1 MGRARNDEI
10 KFSFAFSTVSKNVP
24 ESFSSANENFSAH
37 SLASSHAS
45 NANPGGSQLI
55 ERQTDRMLTDLLA
68 KEQNDLAKWSLL
80 TPENPWFESGY
91 QQVLFRAFIYC

>member
-1 MGRARNDEI
+1 M

-80 TPENPWFESGY
+80 TPETLGSNPAISKFYLEH
-91 QQVLFRAFIYC
+91 LFNVNC